1 MPGPVQSIPQHNLR
15 APVATFMM
23 SWESGRA
30 VQSIPRNLRAP
41 EVPESE
47 DSEPKM
53 ERVTEMMSRG
63 SGRAVQSI
71 PRNLWDPP
79 MTRMMSWESGRAGI
93 PKQPQLDSGAGEAA
107 AD

>member
-1 MPGPVQSIPQHNLR
+1 MFVVDWARWEKPPAADDTPKGGEQVPGPVQSIPQHNLR

-30 VQSIPRNLRAP
+30 VQSILR
-41 EVPESE
+41 E
-47 DSEPKM
+47 DF
-53 ERVTEMMSRG
+53 
-63 SGRAVQSI
+63 
-71 PRNLWDPP
+71 P